1 MNETKRLSVTMT
13 RGERVLGWLYVPFF
27 LVLLAWILAEGFRLL
42 GWDTGTLLGQARLN
56 GVFFGV
62 NFLATV
68 LIYRK
73 FLSKSLAMVGRRFW
87 GFLQAVILG
96 LVMYYAGTLFITW
109 AVRLWRPGL
118 ENVNDAAISA
128 MAKEAGG

>member
-1 MNETKRLSVTMT
+1 M
-13 RGERVLGWLYVPFF
+13 
-27 LVLLAWILAEGFRLL
+27 
-42 GWDTGTLLGQARLN
+42 
-56 GVFFGV
+56 FFGV

-109 AVRLWRPGL
+109 AVGSGGPAWR
-118 ENVNDAAISA
+118 
-128 MAKEAGG
+128 M